1 MHGFRAGRLPDG
13 RSGVVDA
20 SAVCARLGDVAK
32 FDPKKE
38 LASYRA
44 RQGAFDLVEV
54 PPLRYLMID
63 GAGDPNTSA
72 EYRDALATLFP
83 VAYKLKFLSKR
94 EIDRDY
100 VVPPLEAL
108 WDAADK
114 AAFTT
119 ARDKSL
125 WRWTAMILVPDGIDD
140 DLVSRAVQQAAG
152 APLLDRLRV
161 ETLEEALCAQTLH
174 IGPYDDEGPV
184 LARMHDEFI
193 PSHGLRMTGTHHEIY
208 LSDARRVEPAR
219 LRTILRQ
226 PVARV

>member
-38 LASYRA
+38 LSSYRA

-100 VVPPLEAL
+100 VLPPLEAL

-119 ARDKSL
+119 TRDKSL